1 MDRQRQIIL
10 LKKKKV
16 EISDESDHNE
26 LPEKVEGLEVQIN
39 EIKENI
45 NDRFSQLSN
54 LVKESLNVSLQ
65 NDRLSKEMMNIIKD
79 VDLKVKQM

>member
-16 EISDESDHNE
+16 QISDESDHNE